1 MKINSYLQ
9 NILKNSGEAALQQT
23 NKTANARS
31 AGLDS
36 QLKEM
41 GVSSSAD
48 MQAAYK
54 IYQGSDQQ
62 PTKAVMG
69 QTQKF
74 LEGTSGSSAS
84 KLLTIQVAS
93 AKGVDITED
102 NLTAIHTALNDQENQ
117 AVAIEGL
124 LKEEFESAEQV
135 QMSEAEIAETV
146 KKLPEGLKKEV
157 YAALRDM
164 GYSEEEAVKIGNQL
178 MAAVSKGISGAAL
191 QIVKV
196 DSAKAAGQL
205 LGLESKI
212 KVALIT
218 LEATGGKNGSGG
230 AVVDQPA
237 AGSSILIQHLLEKL
251 IDEAGGLTWDSEAG
265 LSGHETIKPGAKTS
279 HQVLQNDQTQ
289 VLKPETEALEPE
301 ENLPFNNE
309 AEDYLKTLDGLL
321 ENALSQLM
329 GTYGQAD
336 LQAMFESSQTKTYL
350 VTEVTVKMI
359 NVQKD
364 FETFKK
370 EAVTT
375 LEKALENVSPKQMA
389 EVAAKVAEKLDK
401 LIMQSDLTLYT
412 DMKTEKKLVGLSSD
426 LQKVMEL
433 VKTDP
438 LEALNWLKTT
448 KQKLDKLLFQ
458 PSKEKVQ
465 VFMKD
470 NAQSLAGLSQQE
482 FFSGAGKMGNGAK
495 SVLDLMRTMGLNHE
509 PELMDA
515 VFAKETKNQTEEG
528 KSNLKQMLLKLSA
541 EAQEDQH
548 LVKSIEKGLSQLTG
562 QQLLNKPEL
571 QNDSQSLFF
580 NLPLKLGDETTQ
592 MKLFVKSRK
601 SVEKMDWENC
611 SLYFMI
617 DLKQYGETGIRIQSS
632 QRQLSISVS
641 NESDEIMAVIEP
653 LAQGLLQE
661 LKDIGYNPGEIRYV
675 PFSPEK
681 TVPSE
686 LPKAA
691 LPAAAELD
699 SGVLST
705 EGRKGFELK
714 I

>member
-1 MKINSYLQ
+1 
-9 NILKNSGEAALQQT
+9 
-23 NKTANARS
+23 
-31 AGLDS
+31 
-36 QLKEM
+36 
-41 GVSSSAD
+41 
-48 MQAAYK
+48 
-54 IYQGSDQQ
+54 
-62 PTKAVMG
+62 
-69 QTQKF
+69 
-74 LEGTSGSSAS
+74 
-84 KLLTIQVAS
+84 
-93 AKGVDITED
+93 
-102 NLTAIHTALNDQENQ
+102 
-117 AVAIEGL
+117 
-124 LKEEFESAEQV
+124 
-135 QMSEAEIAETV
+135 MSEAEIAEAV
-146 KKLPEGLKKEV
+146 KKLPEGLKREV
-157 YAALRDM
+157 YAALRDL
-164 GYSEEEAVKIGNQL
+164 GYTEEDAVKIGNQL
-178 MAAVSKGISGAAL
+178 MAAVSKGVTGAAL

-218 LEATGGKNGSGG
+218 LAATGKTGSGET
-230 AVVDQPA
+230 AVDSSV
-237 AGSSILIQHLLEKL
+237 AGSGILIEHLLEKL
-251 IDEAGGLTWDSEAG
+251 MDEAGGLSWDSEAG
-265 LSGHETIKPGAKTS
+265 LADSSAEAKVKPSG
-279 HQVLQNDQTQ
+279 
-289 VLKPETEALEPE
+289 
-301 ENLPFNNE
+301 
-309 AEDYLKTLDGLL
+309 LKTASETAGTENVNSSDAAETTESAEIQDKAENDSAHFLNELDGLL

-329 GTYGQAD
+329 GAYGQAD
-336 LQAMFESSQTKTYL
+336 LQMMFESSQTKTFL

-359 NVQKD
+359 GVQKD
-364 FETFKK
+364 FDTFKK
-370 EAVTT
+370 EAVST
-375 LEKALENVSPKQMA
+375 LEKALENASPKQMA

-433 VKTDP
+433 AKTDP
-438 LEALNWLKTT
+438 LEALNWLKNT

-465 VFMKD
+465 VFMKE

-482 FFSGAGKMGNGAK
+482 FLSGAGKMGSGAK
-495 SVLDLMRTMGLNHE
+495 SVLDLMRTLGLNHE

-571 QNDSQSLFF
+571 QSDSQSLFF
-580 NLPLKLGDETTQ
+580 NLPLKLGDDTTQ

-641 NESDEIMAVIEP
+641 NESDDIMAVIEP

-661 LKDIGYNPGEIRYV
+661 LKDIGYNPGDIRYV

-691 LPAAAELD
+691 IPAAVEPD
-699 SGVLST
+699 SSAMGT